1 MKNIIFLAYDIYN
14 PLSIN
19 WIHGFQTLGYSVTV
33 LIANQPLPDEQL
45 LQKLGFYNRGYP
57 KIPIFGLWEMVSEE
71 SCQAVFKSLK
81 GNPDIL
87 FCWQGVGVLKYAQ
100 IAHSYFPQAKVV
112 YDICSH
118 PGCSSILAEWKYI
131 WLYRQLDRIV
141 SGYVFYSQT
150 QRKLFSQNVPSST
163 NKPYLVTIEPFL
175 ERSFFSDDGEVNS
188 DIPKLKRHDRNPHVI
203 FTGNGT
209 KLWNN
214 SLRNDRKDSLGSF
227 LQKLSRQ
234 NIHIFI
240 DQRANTKGI
249 KNLHLLPT
257 RFNNLDIMNGKFSQY
272 ISQFDAQLVIYN
284 EFNSVSRR
292 RFASGLGTRFA
303 YAITSNC
310 PIVVTNNSRF
320 IKEYS
325 PDTPFWFDF
334 SNIEDLVKS
343 LNNKQLLN
351 SLRQNMKTVHKS
363 YSFESQS
370 KQVAD
375 FLEKA
380 RL

>member
-19 WIHGFQTLGYSVTV
+19 WIHGFQTLGYSITV
-33 LIANQPLPDEQL
+33 LIAKQPIPDKQQ
-45 LQKLGFYNRGYP
+45 LQKLGFYNRDYP
-57 KIPIFGLWEMVSEE
+57 EIPIFGLWEMGSQE
-71 SCQAVFKSLK
+71 SCEAVFKSLK

-87 FCWQGVGVLKYAQ
+87 FCWQGVGILKYTQ
-100 IAHSYFPQAKVV
+100 IAHSYFPKAKVV

-118 PGCSSILAEWKYI
+118 PGCCNVLAEWKYI

-150 QRKLFSQNVPSST
+150 QHKLFCQNVPSSS
-163 NKPYLVTIEPFL
+163 NKPYLVMIEPFL
-175 ERSFFSDDGEVNS
+175 KRSFFSNDSKIDS
-188 DIPKLKRHDRNPHVI
+188 DIPQLKRHDQNPHVI

-209 KLWNN
+209 KLWKN

-234 NIHIFI
+234 NIHIYL
-240 DQRANTKGI
+240 DRRADTKGI

-257 RFNNLDIMNGKFSQY
+257 RFNNLDIINARFSQY

-303 YAITSNC
+303 SAITSTC
-310 PIVVTNNSRF
+310 PVAVTSNSVF
-320 IKEYS
+320 VKEYS

-334 SNIEDLVKS
+334 SNIKDLVKS

-370 KQVAD
+370 KQLAN
-375 FLEKA
+375 FLE
-380 RL
+380 RV